1 MPGPSSFSP
10 PSCTQ
15 RHHRKARTPPRAT
28 LSFDQE
34 AERFTMELSSKESVS
49 TQDKSLAES
58 KEEEEEEEAISLTI
72 QKVAE
77 ISAATHN
84 PPDEGEDDEPTD
96 LLSFPSRKPS
106 FRRKGS
112 VTRSSSSSGAG
123 IGLMRSG
130 LDGVTPAPLSRSF
143 SSHQGDPRMG
153 GARVTRNRSMRSRV
167 APGRSVSTESLRGF
181 RRDLVQ
187 NQSIATG
194 RDMFDRK
201 DRAVRRTRS
210 GDDLSIASDVD
221 SCFTTDSINLRKC
234 QLIADPIEGMY
245 NDLDSCADHE
255 SVYGTMSYDCDF
267 DGYSEYAAE
276 EYRTYQKSDA
286 SVDDY
291 SFCTL
296 DSSRVNRMQVHP
308 VLGDDVSFLRS
319 NSFSTLASG
328 DGADLNDISDDEE
341 EIVDEN
347 PSEREDDQ
355 EEDRKQDPAEKSETS
370 EV

>member
-1 MPGPSSFSP
+1 MPGPSSFFP

-58 KEEEEEEEAISLTI
+58 KEEEEEAISLTI